1 MALTMT
7 GHDGT
12 IVWGY
17 HTAASCVS
25 WSLSATG
32 TTGTLI
38 ATVSK
43 ADSFKLTQQDLKFR
57 VRRQTGTSW
66 EWPIESLQIA
76 DRTITA
82 TVRLQE

>member
-1 MALTMT
+1 MALALT

-17 HTAASCVS
+17 HTAAPCVS

-38 ATVSK
+38 ATVST
-43 ADSFKLTQQDLKFR
+43 ADSFKLSQQDLKFR
-57 VRRQTGTSW
+57 VRRQTGPSW
-66 EWPIESLQIA
+66 EWPIESRQIA

-82 TVRLQE
+82 IVRLQE